1 MCLEKI
7 KILKWHIAY
16 LAIVSIV
23 IVVTY
28 NILGERSETFII
40 AISTIVL
47 AAATIYLAY
56 FNMKLWFA
64 HDKPWL
70 CSYHKLADNRS
81 YIKNVGKGAALGLK
95 FTVKFGGS
103 PRYQHSIPALSPN
116 EEYAVTES
124 PESPVLDTK
133 GNVMEYEI
141 DEITYKDINGMTINQ
156 KLNKP
161 IIIDLLTWMDTN
173 NKPKI

>member
-16 LAIVSIV
+16 LAIVLILIV
-23 IVVTY
+23 IAY
-28 NILGERSETFII
+28 LILGKSPETFIAI
-40 AISTIVL
+40 ATIALV
-47 AAATIYLAY
+47 AATIYIAY
-56 FNMKLWFA
+56 FNMKLWIA
-64 HDKPWL
+64 QDKPWL

-81 YIKNVGKGAALGLK
+81 YIKNVGKGAALGVK
-95 FTVKFGGS
+95 FTLKFGGS
-103 PRYQHSIPALSPN
+103 PRYQQSIPCLSPN
-116 EEYAVTES
+116 EEYAFTKS

-141 DEITYKDINGMTINQ
+141 DEITYKDINGITKNQ

-161 IIIDLLTWMDTN
+161 IIVDLWTWMDTN